1 MMGLACP
8 ETGPAGQV
16 AGKALRPAGEGAGG
30 IPRENHA
37 FSVRAA
43 IVENVSV
50 PICVIAR
57 QTEQYRCRA
66 GEARDAAF
74 LCTVGWLIRN
84 ALTLFE
90 IAAGY
95 VCLRSAGDRATH
107 LQISLTRWSA
117 RRPCRSR

>member
-1 MMGLACP
+1 MELAGHGARKP
-8 ETGPAGQV
+8 PRSA
-16 AGKALRPAGEGAGG
+16 AEGTCG
-30 IPRENHA
+30 IPRENSA
-37 FSVRAA
+37 LSGRAA
-43 IVENVSV
+43 IIENVSV

-66 GEARDAAF
+66 GEARDAAPDHEAD
-74 LCTVGWLIRN
+74 WLIRN

-95 VCLRSAGDRATH
+95 VCLRSAVDRATH
-107 LQISLTRWSA
+107 LQVSLTRSSA